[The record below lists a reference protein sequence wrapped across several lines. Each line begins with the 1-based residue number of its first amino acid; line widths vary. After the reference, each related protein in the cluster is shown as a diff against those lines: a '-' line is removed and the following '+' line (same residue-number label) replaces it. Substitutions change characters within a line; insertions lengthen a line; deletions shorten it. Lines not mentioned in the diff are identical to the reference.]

1 MDEALREPIV
11 LGFGNNVDYEVE
23 WDSAVI
29 ERLIA
34 AYEID
39 GAEPVP
45 DAPIRDERD
54 LVRSLLSFLRSGT
67 GGERYVESPRTIT
80 DFADRF
86 RYRTT
91 LGGTAVRAAIAMHA
105 IGRRCALHLVTINDA
120 VRHGIPTD
128 CHRLCSNDDD
138 TVYPHLIM
146 QFDRGRTVTV
156 GAERITA
163 PAANRIIYV
172 NDPDNAAMRIHPGF
186 AALARDARV
195 VLVSGFNAVRDR
207 ALLEAR
213 IGCLVDLL
221 RRLPPGCIVM
231 YEDGGFHDP
240 ALAAVVN
247 AALAD
252 RVTIHSLNEDEWARY
267 LGHRIDLSR
276 PEVAWHALQRLAR
289 TLAAPTLV
297 VHTARWA
304 ALYGTH
310 SARHRAAIRSGV
322 VMATTRLRNGDALSA
337 SSYRRTASLE
347 PNAPDAWFAAR
358 LNALGGGHVHCVP
371 SFAVPEHNVTTIGLG
386 DAFVGGFIP
395 ALIEG

>member
-1 MDEALREPIV
+1 MKAIKHKLCSYSFVLLTSRLICGYTLAMDGALREPIV

-29 ERLIA
+29 DRLIA
-34 AYEID
+34 EYEID
-39 GAEPVP
+39 VAEPSS
-45 DAPIRDERD
+45 DTPIRNERD
-54 LVRSLLSFLRSGT
+54 LVCSLLSFLRSGT

-80 DFADRF
+80 DFADHF

-105 IGRRCALHLVTINDA
+105 IGQRCALHLVTMNAA
-120 VRHGIPTD
+120 VRDGIPRD
-128 CHRLCSNDDD
+128 CSWLCSNDDD
-138 TVYPHLIM
+138 TWYPHLII
-146 QFDRGRTVTV
+146 QFGQGWTVTV
-156 GAERITA
+156 GDERITA

-186 AALARDARV
+186 AALARDAGV

-213 IGCLVDLL
+213 IGCLSDLL

-240 ALAAVVN
+240 ALASVVN

-252 RVTIHSLNEDEWARY
+252 RVAIHSLNEDEWARY
-267 LGHRIDLSR
+267 LGHRVDLSR
-276 PEVAWHALQRLAR
+276 PDSAWHALQQLAR
-289 TLAAPTLV
+289 SLAAPTVV

-304 ALYGTH
+304 ALYGAH
-310 SARHRAAIRSGV
+310 
-322 VMATTRLRNGDALSA
+322 
-337 SSYRRTASLE
+337 
-347 PNAPDAWFAAR
+347 
-358 LNALGGGHVHCVP
+358 
-371 SFAVPEHNVTTIGLG
+371 
-386 DAFVGGFIP
+386 
-395 ALIEG
+395 